1 MKQIANNYF
10 KRNTNLF
17 PSRLFPLLL
26 GVCFSTVDKDQVIWG
41 YREMEGG
48 KKVKEEK
55 AMLCFSFK
63 IKIFFKRNRIF

>member
-1 MKQIANNYF
+1 MKQTVNNYF

-26 GVCFSTVDKDQVIWG
+26 GVGFSTVDKDQVIWG
-41 YREMEGG
+41 YTEMEGG
-48 KKVKEEK
+48 NKGKGEE